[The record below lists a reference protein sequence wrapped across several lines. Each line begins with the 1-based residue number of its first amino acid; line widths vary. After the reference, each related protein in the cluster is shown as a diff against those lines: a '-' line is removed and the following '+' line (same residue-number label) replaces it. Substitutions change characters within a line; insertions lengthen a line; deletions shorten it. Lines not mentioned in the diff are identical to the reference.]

1 MTQQDSVVA
10 VHLKQQMQDWLIKH
24 RHCIDKHGHDTPE
37 IRNLKWME
45 PIGNNAGQKSFE
57 TQSFFQTRKYH

>member
-1 MTQQDSVVA
+1 
-10 VHLKQQMQDWLIKH
+10 MQDWRIKNRH
-24 RHCIDKHGHDTPE
+24 RIDKHGQDTPE

-45 PIGNNAGQKSFE
+45 SIGNNAGQKSFE